1 MNAGGAGGFQF
12 PRWTNWLRVG
22 LVIALLTGPPY
33 LVLVA
38 WLGGSPL
45 TTDVGYQPEQ
55 PVPYSHA
62 LHVGQLGVDCRY
74 CHTTVEQAGFA
85 AIPPSATCLNCH
97 QRVRTGS
104 PKLKPVRDA
113 AAGGPPVAW
122 VKVHDLP
129 DYVYFN
135 HSAHVRRGV
144 GCESCHGRIDRQD
157 VVRQVATLSMGWCL
171 DCHRDPDPHLRP
183 AEAVTVMGW
192 TPAEDRRVLG
202 RRLREVAGIAPSE
215 QCWTCHR

>member
-1 MNAGGAGGFQF
+1 MNAGGVGGVQF

-22 LVIALLTGPPY
+22 LIVALLTGPPY
-33 LVLVA
+33 LVLLV

-62 LHVGQLGVDCRY
+62 LHVGQLGIDCRY

-97 QRVRTGS
+97 QRIRTES
-104 PKLKPVRDA
+104 PKLKPVWDA

-144 GCESCHGRIDRQD
+144 GCESCHGRIDRQE
-157 VVRQVATLSMGWCL
+157 VVRQVAPLSMGWCL

-183 AEAVTVMGW
+183 LEAVTAMGW
-192 TPAEDRRVLG
+192 TPAGDRRVLG
-202 RRLREVAGIAPSE
+202 RGLREAAGGAPSV

>member
-1 MNAGGAGGFQF
+1 MNAGGAGGFRF

-22 LVIALLTGPPY
+22 LIVALLTGPPY
-33 LVLVA
+33 LVLVV

-97 QRVRTGS
+97 QRVRTQS

-113 AAGGPPVAW
+113 AVGGPPVAW

-157 VVRQVATLSMGWCL
+157 VVRQVAPLSMGWCL
-171 DCHRDPDPHLRP
+171 GCHRDPDPNLRP
-183 AEAVTVMGW
+183 VEAVTVMGW
-192 TPAEDRRVLG
+192 TPAEDRRVVG
-202 RRLREVAGIAPSE
+202 RRLREAAGIAPSE